1 MKFRCI
7 LFGRFVRES
16 RDRILDAAE
25 IDFMNRHRDD
35 CADCRARE
43 FMTQFAL
50 DTLVE
55 SSKEE
60 TEIDLSSQKIA
71 DILRQ
76 LGMNNS

>member
-25 IDFMNRHRDD
+25 IDFMNRHRND
-35 CADCRARE
+35 CTDCRARE
-43 FMTQFAL
+43 VMTQYAL

-55 SSKEE
+55 TSKGEP
-60 TEIDLSSQKIA
+60 EIDLSSQKVA

-76 LGMNNS
+76 IGLNNS